1 LSTVA
6 LLVLAAAIQARP
18 AATPTPAPSATL
30 AVLDGQPITAAD
42 IEPIGGANLT
52 NARLQWYNAQRGA
65 VEEAIT
71 RRLLEKEAKAR
82 NISLA
87 ELTKVEIESKVQPVG
102 PEEQK
107 AFYDANKARYFANIP
122 EPEALKQIE
131 MGLGQQRMQQ
141 RRAEY
146 AQTLRAK
153 ANVKMVLDPPR
164 TVVSADDDPAKGP
177 ADAPVTIITF
187 SDFQCPYC
195 SRVNPTLARIKDRY
209 GDSIRVVFRD
219 FPILQIHPQAAKAA
233 EAGACANEQGKF
245 WPMHDLMFANQ
256 QKLDVASL
264 KQHAA
269 TLGLDAAGFEK
280 CLDGGKYADEWKKDS
295 ADAEKAGVQSTPA
308 FFVNGRPVVGAVP
321 YEQFAEVINEE
332 LGRANRPIPAE
343 KPAAA
348 TPSPA
353 PVTSN

>member
-1 LSTVA
+1 LLTAA
-6 LLVLAAAIQARP
+6 LLVLAAAFQARP
-18 AATPTPAPSATL
+18 AATPSPTPSSAPL
-30 AVLDGQPITAAD
+30 AILDGQPITWND
-42 IEPIGGANLT
+42 IEAIGGANLT
-52 NARLQWYNAQRGA
+52 QARMNWYNAQRGA

-82 NISLA
+82 NITLA
-87 ELTKVEIESKVQPVG
+87 ELMKAEVETKVAPVG
-102 PEEQK
+102 PAEQK

-141 RRAEY
+141 RRAEF
-146 AQTLRAK
+146 AQSLRAK
-153 ANVKMVLDPPR
+153 SNVKMLLDPPR

-177 ADAPVTIITF
+177 ANAPVTIITF

-195 SRVNPTLARIKDRY
+195 SRVNPTLARLKDRY

-233 EAGACANEQGKF
+233 EAGQCAHDQKKF
-245 WPMHDLMFANQ
+245 WEMHDLMFANQ
-256 QKLDVASL
+256 QRLDIASL

-269 TLGLDAAGFEK
+269 TIGLDATAFAT

-295 ADAEKAGVQSTPA
+295 EDAQAAGVQSTPA
-308 FFVNGRPVVGAVP
+308 FFINGRPVVGAVP

-332 LGRANRPIPAE
+332 LMRANRPVPPE
-343 KPAAA
+343 KPVAAA
-348 TPSPA
+348 TPA
-353 PVTSN
+353 PTTSN

>member
-1 LSTVA
+1 LLTAA
-6 LLVLAAAIQARP
+6 LLVLAAAFQVGP
-18 AATPTPAPSATL
+18 AATGSPAPSGAPL
-30 AVLDGQPITAAD
+30 AILDGQPITASD

-52 NARLQWYNAQRGA
+52 NARLQWYTAQRGA

-82 NISLA
+82 NISVA
-87 ELTKVEIESKVQPVG
+87 ELLKAEVESRITPVT
-102 PEEQK
+102 PQEQK
-107 AFYDANKARYFANIP
+107 SFYDANKQRYFANVP

-146 AQTLRAK
+146 AQSLRAR
-153 ANVKMVLDPPR
+153 ANVRMLLEPPR
-164 TVVSADDDPAKGP
+164 AVVSADDDPARGP
-177 ADAPVTIITF
+177 ANAPVTIITF

-195 SRVNPTLARIKDRY
+195 SRVNPTLARLKDRY

-233 EAGACANEQGKF
+233 EAGQCAHDQNKF
-245 WPMHDLMFANQ
+245 WEMHDLMFADQ
-256 QKLDVASL
+256 QKLDVPSL

-269 TLGLDAAGFEK
+269 TIGLDATAFAT
-280 CLDGGKYADEWKKDS
+280 CLDTGKYAEEWKKDS
-295 ADAEKAGVQSTPA
+295 EDAQAAGVQSTPA
-308 FFVNGRPVVGAVP
+308 FFINGRPVVGAVP
-321 YEQFAEVINEE
+321 YEQFADVINEE
-332 LGRANRPIPAE
+332 LVRANRPVPPE

-348 TPSPA
+348 TP
-353 PVTSN
+353 TTTN